1 MTAKLIHGDCLEKMQ
16 SVEDHSIDLVLTDPP
31 YGTTACKWDTHIYL
45 EKMWIELKRVG
56 KDNCSYVFTA
66 SQPFTTNMINSNRK
80 WFKYEW
86 VWDKHIPR
94 NFINAKIMPM
104 QKHENV
110 LVFCDGKTKYNP
122 QMVKRDKPITSKNYA
137 KKNKDSSYQ
146 LNQDGSNQKT
156 YTYTHINPNTIIVGC
171 WETNRG
177 KFHPTQ
183 KPISLME
190 YLINTYTDEGNLV
203 LDPFMGCGTT
213 GIACKNLNRNFIG
226 IELNKEYYDVADSRI
241 NNNAC

>member
-1 MTAKLIHGDCLEKMQ
+1 MQ

-31 YGTTACKWDTHIYL
+31 YGTTACKWDTHIDL

-66 SQPFTTNMINSNRK
+66 SQPFTTDLVNSNRK

-110 LVFCDGKTKYNP
+110 LVFCNSKTKYNP
-122 QMVKRDKPITSKNYA
+122 QMVKRDKPITGKNYA

-171 WETNRG
+171 WETNKG

-213 GIACKNLNRNFIG
+213 GVACKNLNRNFIG
-226 IELNKEYYDVADSRI
+226 IELNKEYYDVADNRI